1 MADTRRRA
9 DHPREPRRRQTRRT
23 EGKGG
28 RYMRIHD
35 VLPTL
40 PRAIALAVAL
50 TTIVALGGP
59 PLVTADGDARGRR
72 CGEST
77 LRGDYAFSIDGQIL
91 AGPRAGLLRG
101 VAMTHFDGE
110 GGLSQ
115 VDFTTINGVPTGTDW
130 RPGTGSYE
138 VDEDCTG
145 RAQIS
150 FADGS
155 PTLRLR
161 LVVADR
167 GDQVRTIVEGNA
179 TGSIGTRVR

>member
-1 MADTRRRA
+1 
-9 DHPREPRRRQTRRT
+9 
-23 EGKGG
+23 
-28 RYMRIHD
+28 MRIKD
-35 VLPTL
+35 ALPLL
-40 PRAIALAVAL
+40 PRAVAL
-50 TTIVALGGP
+50 TIAAGLATTLALSAPRPVA
-59 PLVTADGDARGRR
+59 ADGDGRGRG
-72 CGEST
+72 CSEST
-77 LRGDYAFSIDGQIL
+77 LRGDYGFSIDGQIL
-91 AGPRAGLLRG
+91 AGPKAGLLRG

-138 VDEDCTG
+138 INADCTG
-145 RAQIS
+145 KAQIS

-155 PTLRLR
+155 PTLHLR

-179 TGSIGTRVR
+179 TGSFGTRVR